1 MTRPRSVADWL
12 AWQQALNPR
21 PVELGLERVR
31 AVLGRLAVAP
41 PAGRVITV
49 GGTNGKGSTITL
61 IHDVL
66 RATGSKPGLYTS
78 PHLVHYR
85 ERIVTDGVPV
95 DEVALLDAFERV
107 EAARSGVPLTYFEF
121 GTLAA
126 LACFAAAR
134 CDTWLLEV
142 GLGGRLD
149 AVNVVDADVAAVT
162 TIGLDHQEWLGNSIE
177 AIAAEK
183 AGIFRPGRPALF
195 GDVPVPR
202 AIRARAGEV
211 GALLQVLD
219 EDFAYT
225 RHGAGTRAGTWSWRG
240 SHATSLDALAAPP
253 HWTDAQYRNA
263 TLAIAALE
271 ALPDPPA
278 LDSSLLNP
286 VLLRSTPP
294 GRLQRVEREQQ
305 WVLDVAHNPQAA
317 AVLRAQLATLPAPPA
332 GEGALTVVLALL
344 ADKELAGFVAALRDL
359 PARWILTTVDDPR
372 ASGEAAMRAAL
383 ASAGLA
389 VAAFEP
395 EPARAFELARR
406 LTPAGG
412 RILVTGSFRIVA
424 PALEW
429 LGLY

>member
-21 PVELGLERVR
+21 PVELGLDRVR
-31 AVLGRLAVAP
+31 TVLGRLAISP

-61 IHDVL
+61 MHDVL
-66 RATGSKPGLYTS
+66 RAAGRSPGLYTS
-78 PHLVHYR
+78 PHLVRYQ
-85 ERIVTDGVPV
+85 ERIRIDGAPV
-95 DEVALLDAFERV
+95 DDARLLDAFERV
-107 EAARSGVPLTYFEF
+107 EAARDGVPLTYFEF

-149 AVNVVDADVAAVT
+149 AVNAVDADVAVVT
-162 TIGLDHQEWLGNSIE
+162 TIGLDHQEWLGHTIE

-195 GDVPVPR
+195 GDAPVPR
-202 AIRARAGEV
+202 AIRDTALAT
-211 GALLQVLD
+211 GALLRVLG
-219 EDFAYT
+219 EDFTCTWHA
-225 RHGAGTRAGTWSWRG
+225 AGEWSWQGLGAAR
-240 SHATSLDALAAPP
+240 LDGLVAPA

-263 TLAIAALE
+263 SVAIAAL
-271 ALPDPPA
+271 ASLADPPPLRA
-278 LDSSLLNP
+278 VTLNP

-294 GRLQRVEREQQ
+294 GRFQRVQREHE

-317 AVLRAQLATLPAPPA
+317 GVLAAQLRTLAPPPA
-332 GEGALTVVLALL
+332 GSGALTVVLALL
-344 ADKELAGFVAALRDL
+344 ADKDIGAFVAVLRDL

-372 ASGEAAMRAAL
+372 ASGEAPMRAAL
-383 ASAGLA
+383 ATAGLEA
-389 VAAFEP
+389 AAFEP
-395 EPARAFELARR
+395 EPARAFDLASRV
-406 LTPAGG
+406 TPAGG